1 MSDVLQLFKIEN
13 PPDPKTIVA
22 IAVAGILSN
31 FNRVKTHESGS
42 TVAWV
47 VHRNAMAYVVLKKQ

>member
-1 MSDVLQLFKIEN
+1 MSNVLQLFKIEN

-31 FNRVKTHESGS
+31 FNRAKTHDSGS
-42 TVAWV
+42 TVA
-47 VHRNAMAYVVLKKQ
+47 